1 MPHRETIK
9 SKLSNLIDASHG
21 NAITHLTEL
30 VRTPS
35 DNPPGDCAPIA
46 RVAAAQLRQLG
57 FEVELH
63 EVDPQTTARAGMQSV
78 INLVVRER
86 FGDGPVIAL
95 NAHGDVVP
103 PGLGWTVDPYK
114 GEQRD
119 GWLFGRG
126 AAVSKSDFVTYAYA
140 LRALK
145 QSGARLKGTV
155 ELHFTFDEETGGLL
169 GPGWL
174 LEQGIVKP
182 DYVICAAFS
191 YNVIIAHNGCLHLEA
206 RVRGKSAHAAAP
218 HTGHDAI
225 EATSALLNAFYRY
238 RDSLNQIVSSTPGIA
253 SPTCVVGL
261 IKGGINTNV
270 VADEVVLRIDRRII
284 PEESPAQVEQDL
296 RQVLAEALKDMPG
309 IQLEV
314 DQILLARPLA
324 PTAASAAFA
333 ETLARNAQDIMG
345 EPIAA
350 AMGIPLYTDARL
362 YSENGIPTIMYGAG
376 PRDLLEANGHR
387 ADERVPLDTINK
399 AAKVIAYTLLDM
411 LDDSGAAR

>member
-1 MPHRETIK
+1 MPHRESIK
-9 SKLSNLIDASHG
+9 NQLSQLIDASHA
-21 NAITHLTEL
+21 NAITHLAEL

-35 DNPPGDCAPIA
+35 DNPPGNCAPIA
-46 RVAAAQLRQLG
+46 QVAAVQLMQMG
-57 FEVELH
+57 FEIELH
-63 EVDPQTTARAGMQSV
+63 EVDPQTCAKAGMQSV

-103 PGLGWTVDPYK
+103 PGLGWTTDPYGAQQK
-114 GEQRD
+114 D
-119 GWLFGRG
+119 GWMFGRG

-140 LRALK
+140 LQALK
-145 QSGARLKGTV
+145 QAAVPLRGTV
-155 ELHFTFDEETGGLL
+155 ELHLTFDEETGGLL

-174 LEQGIVKP
+174 LDNGIVKP

-191 YNVIIAHNGCLHLEA
+191 YNVVIAHNGCLHLEV
-206 RVRGKSAHAAAP
+206 RIRGKSGHAAAP

-225 EATSALLNAFYRY
+225 EATSTLLNAFYRY
-238 RDSLNQIVSSTPGIA
+238 RDSLSQIVSTTPGIR

-284 PEESPAQVEQDL
+284 PEENPVQVEQDL
-296 RQVLAEALKDMPG
+296 RQILTDSVHALPG
-309 IQLEV
+309 IQVEIEQV
-314 DQILLARPLA
+314 LLARPLT

-333 ETLARNAQDIMG
+333 QTLARNAQAVMG
-345 EPIAA
+345 EAIPAG
-350 AMGIPLYTDARL
+350 MGIPLYTDARL
-362 YSENGIPTIMYGAG
+362 YSERGIPTIMYGAG

-387 ADERVPLDTINK
+387 ADERVPLDTIHK
-399 AAKVIAYTLLDM
+399 ATKVIAHTLVDM
-411 LDDSGAAR
+411 LGAS

>member
-1 MPHRETIK
+1 MPHKESIK
-9 SKLSNLIDASHG
+9 NQLSQLIDASHG

-35 DNPPGDCAPIA
+35 DNPPGNCAPIA
-46 RVAAAQLRQLG
+46 QVAAVQLMQLG
-57 FEVELH
+57 FEIELH
-63 EVDPQTTARAGMQSV
+63 EVDPQVCAKAGMQSV
-78 INLVVRER
+78 VNLVVRER

-103 PGLGWTVDPYK
+103 PGLGWTTDPYGAQQK
-114 GEQRD
+114 D
-119 GWLFGRG
+119 GWMFGRG

-140 LRALK
+140 LQALK
-145 QSGARLKGTV
+145 QAAVPLQGTV
-155 ELHFTFDEETGGLL
+155 ELHLTFDEETGGLL

-174 LEQGIVKP
+174 LENGLVKP

-191 YNVIIAHNGCLHLEA
+191 YNVVIAHNGCLHLEV
-206 RVRGKSAHAAAP
+206 RVRGKSGHAAAP

-225 EATSALLNAFYRY
+225 EATTALLNAFYRY
-238 RDSLNQIVSSTPGIA
+238 RDSLGQIVSTTPGIR

-284 PEESPAQVEQDL
+284 PEENPAHVEQDL
-296 RQVLAEALKDMPG
+296 RQILTDSVQGLPG
-309 IQLEV
+309 IQVEIE
-314 DQILLARPLA
+314 QILLARPLT

-333 ETLARNAQDIMG
+333 ETLARNAQAVMG
-345 EPIAA
+345 EAIPAG
-350 AMGIPLYTDARL
+350 MGIPLYTDARL
-362 YSENGIPTIMYGAG
+362 YSERGIPTIMYGAG

-387 ADERVPLDTINK
+387 ADERVPLDTIRN
-399 AAKVIAYTLLDM
+399 ATKVIAHTLVDM
-411 LDDSGAAR
+411 LGAP